1 METTILTGII
11 MLLLGATVNRL
22 FTSKQVEDLKK
33 EIEHLNITVAT
44 LTLKIDMLFKT
55 LDKLEKE

>member
-1 METTILTGII
+1 